1 MDGCGL
7 APADGENAVAA
18 AKTPFLDNLYEKYPH
33 TTLGASGEDVGLPDG
48 QMGNS
53 EVGHL
58 NIGAGRIVFQ
68 ELSRINN
75 AIKDGSIAKNEV
87 FVKAMDD
94 VKADGKTLHLMG
106 LMSPGGVHSHM
117 NHVEAL
123 VKMAAQHGVKTVRV
137 HAFMDGR
144 DVDPQSGAGYMSEF
158 CAFLAKISEETGCDA
173 RVATVSG
180 RYWAMDRDNRWERI
194 QRAYDVMVNA
204 SDADTDPVAG
214 IKAYYEKDPRG
225 DEFVE
230 PFAAHNEGIH
240 EGDAAIF
247 FNFRPDRARQ
257 MTRVFT
263 DKEFDGF
270 ERDAGMFVI
279 VGIGLL
285 CAFMPILLMYLTTGG
300 VEKRLRAYR
309 MLNIGGYN
317 IGCFSLPLVQAF
329 FGNTG
334 VVAAC
339 MFDTGN
345 AIMMTGGAYAMTST
359 LLKTGGEQRES
370 VGDIL
375 MKFVKSLPFDAYML
389 MILLAAL
396 DVKLPS
402 AVFTLTR
409 PAGQA
414 NAFIAMMMIGMMFEP
429 AGDKALLRE
438 TARELL
444 GRYLFAAVSAAL
456 VFFCTPFELVVRQTL
471 CIVCFAPLSSL
482 APIYTDRCHSDT
494 ALASF
499 TNSVSIAV
507 SLVIMLALGLGFV
520 L

>member
-1 MDGCGL
+1 MDYIFKPMSYVL
-7 APADGENAVAA
+7 VI
-18 AKTPFLDNLYEKYPH
+18 L
-33 TTLGASGEDVGLPDG
+33 LGYLLKRAGFFG
-48 QMGNS
+48 QNDHRM
-53 EVGHL
+53 
-58 NIGAGRIVFQ
+58 
-68 ELSRINN
+68 
-75 AIKDGSIAKNEV
+75 
-87 FVKAMDD
+87 
-94 VKADGKTLHLMG
+94 
-106 LMSPGGVHSHM
+106 MS
-117 NHVEAL
+117 
-123 VKMAAQHGVKTVRV
+123 
-137 HAFMDGR
+137 
-144 DVDPQSGAGYMSEF
+144 
-158 CAFLAKISEETGCDA
+158 KI
-173 RVATVSG
+173 
-180 RYWAMDRDNRWERI
+180 
-194 QRAYDVMVNA
+194 MVNITLPCTIVQA
-204 SDADTDPVAG
+204 
-214 IKAYYEKDPRG
+214 
-225 DEFVE
+225 
-230 PFAAHNEGIH
+230 
-240 EGDAAIF
+240 
-247 FNFRPDRARQ
+247 
-257 MTRVFT
+257 
-263 DKEFDGF
+263 FDGF

-285 CAFMPILLMYLTTGG
+285 CAFVPILLMYLTTGG

-389 MILLAAL
+389 MI
-396 DVKLPS
+396 
-402 AVFTLTR
+402 
-409 PAGQA
+409 
-414 NAFIAMMMIGMMFEP
+414 EP

-482 APIYTDRCHSDT
+482 APIYTDRCHGDT